1 MITAK
6 LVLVVLAL
14 VLFALAFFNVPA
26 NRFSL
31 IAGGLFSWLLS
42 TVV

>member
-14 VLFALAFFNVPA
+14 VLFALAFVGIPS

-31 IAGGLFSWLLS
+31 MAGGLFSWCLS
-42 TVV
+42 TVI